1 LGAYYPERSK
11 RSDEYFETKPVHSS
25 DHLPRHAHKYL
36 DPCDCRLQGV
46 RTGTIKSQMTA
57 AREKH
62 NKKPHR
68 SSNRRN
74 RAGGCTGTTLTL
86 HILKMNGG
94 EP

>member
-1 LGAYYPERSK
+1 LRQNLFIPA
-11 RSDEYFETKPVHSS
+11 
-25 DHLPRHAHKYL
+25 
-36 DPCDCRLQGV
+36 
-46 RTGTIKSQMTA
+46 TICLVMLIRIAILVTAGCMESAQEQKSQMTA

-86 HILKMNGG
+86 HILNINGG
-94 EP
+94 ET